1 MQLVSNLSILFLERK
16 AAMAIRR
23 TVLSSLLAGAAAVLL
38 SPAFA
43 ANAAADYP
51 NRPIRLVVPFGAGG
65 STDMVARLLAEKM
78 SQILGKSVVVDNKGG
93 AGGSIG
99 ASEIA
104 KAAPDG
110 YTIGMATVS
119 THGSNPAI
127 FRKLPYDAVK
137 DFAPITN
144 VMSVPSVFVV
154 NSSVPAKTMKEFIAL
169 AKAHPDKY
177 TFASPGTGSLG
188 HANIENFMNL
198 AGIDLLHIP
207 YKGAGQA
214 ITDALGGQVNAMT
227 DNLPSTLPHIK
238 DGKLR
243 PLAVLAF
250 KRAEVLP
257 DVPTYAELGY
267 PQMGDGGW
275 FGLVAPAGTPRPII
289 DKLNAAARKAM
300 AMPDYLEKQK
310 SISGESMGNTPEE
323 FAKQIK
329 AAIERYTAVA
339 KRANIKLD

>member
-1 MQLVSNLSILFLERK
+1 MQL
-16 AAMAIRR
+16 RR
-23 TVLSSLLAGAAAVLL
+23 TLLASVAAAAAL
-38 SPAFA
+38 SALAPAVFA
-43 ANAAADYP
+43 ADAVYP
-51 NRPIRLVVPFGAGG
+51 SRPIRLIVPFGAGG

-78 SQILGKSVVVDNKGG
+78 GPILGQTVVIENKGG

-104 KAAPDG
+104 KSAPDG

-119 THGSNPAI
+119 THGANPAI
-127 FRKLPYDAVK
+127 MTKLPYDAKK

-154 NSSVPAKTMKEFIAL
+154 HPSVPAKTMKEFIAL
-169 AKAHPDKY
+169 AKAYPGKY

-198 AGIDLLHIP
+198 AGIELLHIP

-214 ITDALGGQVNAMT
+214 LTDALGGQVNAMT
-227 DNLPSTLPHIK
+227 DNLPSSLSNIQA
-238 DGKLR
+238 GKLR

-257 DVPTYAELGY
+257 DVPTYTELGY
-267 PQMGDGGW
+267 AQMGDGGW
-275 FGLVAPAGTPRPII
+275 FGLVAPAGTPKAVIA
-289 DKLNAAARKAM
+289 KLNAAAHKAM
-300 AMPDYLEKQK
+300 QDPAYLAKQK
-310 SISGESMGNTPEE
+310 EISGEGMANTPEQ
-323 FAKQIK
+323 FAKQIDT
-329 AAIERYTAVA
+329 AIARYTAVA
-339 KRANIKLD
+339 QRANIKIN

>member
-1 MQLVSNLSILFLERK
+1 
-16 AAMAIRR
+16 MAIRR
-23 TVLSSLLAGAAAVLL
+23 TVLSSIAACAAAAAL

-78 SQILGKSVVVDNKGG
+78 STVLGKSVVVDNKGG

-99 ASEIA
+99 ATEIA

-127 FRKLPYDAVK
+127 FRKLPYDAIK

-154 NSSVPAKTMKEFIAL
+154 NASVPAKTMKEFIAL
-169 AKAHPDKY
+169 AKANPDKY

-198 AGIDLLHIP
+198 AGIQLLHIP

-238 DGKLR
+238 AGQLR
-243 PLAVLAF
+243 PLAVLAL
-250 KRAEVLP
+250 KRSDVLP
-257 DVPTYAELGY
+257 DVPTYTELGF

-275 FGLVAPAGTPRPII
+275 FGLVAPAGTPKPII
-289 DKLNAAARKAM
+289 DKLNAAAHKVM
-300 AMPDYLEKQK
+300 ASPDYLEKQK
-310 SISGESMGNTPEE
+310 SISGESMGNTPEQ

-329 AAIERYTAVA
+329 TAIERYTAVA

>member
-1 MQLVSNLSILFLERK
+1 
-16 AAMAIRR
+16 MAIRR
-23 TVLSSLLAGAAAVLL
+23 TILSTLAACTAAAAFG
-38 SPAFA
+38 PAFA
-43 ANAAADYP
+43 ADAAADYP

-78 SQILGKSVVVDNKGG
+78 STILGKSVVVDNKGG

-127 FRKLPYDAVK
+127 FRKLPYDPIK

-154 NSSVPAKTMKEFIAL
+154 NASVPAKTMKEFIAL
-169 AKAHPDKY
+169 AKANPDKY

-198 AGIDLLHIP
+198 AGIKLLHIP

-243 PLAVLAF
+243 PLAVLAL

-257 DVPTYAELGY
+257 DVPTYSELGF

-275 FGLVAPAGTPRPII
+275 FGLVAPAGTPKPII
-289 DKLNAAARKAM
+289 DKLNAAAHKAM

-310 SISGESMGNTPEE
+310 SISGESMGNTPEQ
-323 FAKQIK
+323 FAKQIRT
-329 AAIERYTAVA
+329 AIDRYTAVA

>member
-1 MQLVSNLSILFLERK
+1 
-16 AAMAIRR
+16 MALRR
-23 TVLSSLLAGAAAVLL
+23 TLLSTLAACAAA
-38 SPAFA
+38 A
-43 ANAAADYP
+43 ALAPLAQAQSGYP
-51 NRPIRLVVPFGAGG
+51 SRPIKLIVPFAPGG
-65 STDMVARLLAEKM
+65 STDMVARLLADKM
-78 SQILGKSVVVDNKGG
+78 GQVLGQPVVVDNKGG

-99 ASEIA
+99 ADAIA

-119 THGSNPAI
+119 THGANPAI
-127 FRKLPYDAVK
+127 YAKLPYNAVK

-154 NSSVPAKTMKEFIAL
+154 HPSVPAKTMQEFIAL
-169 AKAHPDKY
+169 AKAKPGKY

-198 AGIDLLHIP
+198 AGIELLHIP

-214 ITDALGGQVNAMT
+214 ITDALAGQVDSMT
-227 DNLPSTLPHIK
+227 DNLPSTLPNIQS
-238 DGKLR
+238 GKLR
-243 PLAVLAF
+243 PLAVLAL
-250 KRAEVLP
+250 KRSHVLP

-267 PQMGDGGW
+267 PGMGDGGW
-275 FGLVAPAGTPRPII
+275 FGLVAPAGTPKEVIA
-289 DKLNAAARKAM
+289 KLNAAAHKAM

-310 SISGESMGNTPEE
+310 GISGESMGNTPEQ
-323 FAKQIK
+323 FARQIQ

>member
-1 MQLVSNLSILFLERK
+1 
-16 AAMAIRR
+16 
-23 TVLSSLLAGAAAVLL
+23 
-38 SPAFA
+38 
-43 ANAAADYP
+43 
-51 NRPIRLVVPFGAGG
+51 
-65 STDMVARLLAEKM
+65 
-78 SQILGKSVVVDNKGG
+78 
-93 AGGSIG
+93 
-99 ASEIA
+99 
-104 KAAPDG
+104 
-110 YTIGMATVS
+110 
-119 THGSNPAI
+119 
-127 FRKLPYDAVK
+127 
-137 DFAPITN
+137 
-144 VMSVPSVFVV
+144 VPSVFVV
-154 NSSVPAKTMKEFIAL
+154 NASVPAKTMKEFIAL
-169 AKAHPDKY
+169 AKANPGKY
-177 TFASPGTGSLG
+177 SFASPGTGSLG

-250 KRAEVLP
+250 KRADVLP
-257 DVPTYAELGY
+257 DVPTYTELGFA
-267 PQMGDGGW
+267 QMGDGGW

-289 DKLNAAARKAM
+289 DKLNAAAHKAM

>member
-1 MQLVSNLSILFLERK
+1 
-16 AAMAIRR
+16 MAIRR
-23 TVLSSLLAGAAAVLL
+23 TVLSSIAACAAAAAL

-78 SQILGKSVVVDNKGG
+78 STVLGKSVVVDNKGG

-127 FRKLPYDAVK
+127 FRKLPYDAIK

-154 NSSVPAKTMKEFIAL
+154 NASVPAKTMKEFIAL
-169 AKAHPDKY
+169 AKANPDKY

-198 AGIDLLHIP
+198 AGIQLLHIP

-238 DGKLR
+238 NGQLR

-250 KRAEVLP
+250 KRADVLP
-257 DVPTYAELGY
+257 DVPTYTELGF

-289 DKLNAAARKAM
+289 DKLNAAAHKAM

-310 SISGESMGNTPEE
+310 SISGESMGNTPEQ

-329 AAIERYTAVA
+329 TAIDRYTAVA

>member
-1 MQLVSNLSILFLERK
+1 MDRRQFIGAAGAGIALTHLNGWAQDSYPARPVKLIVPFPPGGPTDVMGRTAAK
-16 AAMAIRR
+16 AMGD
-23 TVLSSLLAGAAAVLL
+23 VLGQSFVVENKAGAAGNIGTDAV
-38 SPAFA
+38 
-43 ANAAADYP
+43 
-51 NRPIRLVVPFGAGG
+51 
-65 STDMVARLLAEKM
+65 
-78 SQILGKSVVVDNKGG
+78 
-93 AGGSIG
+93 
-99 ASEIA
+99 A

-110 YTIGMATVS
+110 HTIGLSAISSLAIAPHLMASVPF
-119 THGSNPAI
+119 NV
-127 FRKLPYDAVK
+127 DK
-137 DFAPITN
+137 DFAPISLVGTTPCAI
-144 VMSVPSVFVV
+144 VVHPSAPFSDLKGLV
-154 NSSVPAKTMKEFIAL
+154 AY
-169 AKAHPDKY
+169 AKANPGKLAY
-177 TFASPGTGSLG
+177 ASSGIGTSNHL
-188 HANIENFMNL
+188 AAEL
-198 AGIDLLHIP
+198 LQTSAGIDLLHIP

-250 KRAEVLP
+250 KRADVLP
-257 DVPTYAELGY
+257 DVPTYTELGFA
-267 PQMGDGGW
+267 QMGDGGW

-289 DKLNAAARKAM
+289 DKLNAAAHKAM

>member
-1 MQLVSNLSILFLERK
+1 MTV
-16 AAMAIRR
+16 RR
-23 TVLSSLLAGAAAVLL
+23 TVLSSIAACMAAAAFA
-38 SPAFA
+38 PAFA
-43 ANAAADYP
+43 ADAVADYP

-78 SQILGKSVVVDNKGG
+78 STVLGKSVVVDNKGG

-99 ASEIA
+99 ASEVA

-127 FRKLPYDAVK
+127 FRKLPYDAIK

-144 VMSVPSVFVV
+144 VMAVPSVFVV
-154 NSSVPAKTMKEFIAL
+154 NASVPAKNMKEFIAL
-169 AKAHPDKY
+169 AKANPGKY
-177 TFASPGTGSLG
+177 SFASPGTGSLG

-238 DGKLR
+238 NGQLR

-250 KRAEVLP
+250 KRADVLP
-257 DVPTYAELGY
+257 DVPTYTELGF

-275 FGLVAPAGTPRPII
+275 FGLVAPAGTPKPII
-289 DKLNAAARKAM
+289 DKLNAAAHKAM

-310 SISGESMGNTPEE
+310 SISGESMGNTPEQ

-329 AAIERYTAVA
+329 TAIDRYTAVA

>member
-1 MQLVSNLSILFLERK
+1 MQL
-16 AAMAIRR
+16 RR
-23 TVLSSLLAGAAAVLL
+23 TLLASVAAAAAL
-38 SPAFA
+38 SALAPAVFA
-43 ANAAADYP
+43 ADAVYP
-51 NRPIRLVVPFGAGG
+51 NRPIRLIVPFGAGG

-78 SQILGKSVVVDNKGG
+78 GPILGQTVVIENKGG

-104 KAAPDG
+104 KSAPDG

-119 THGSNPAI
+119 THGANPAI
-127 FRKLPYDAVK
+127 MTKLPYDAKK

-154 NSSVPAKTMKEFIAL
+154 HPSVPAKTMKEFIAL
-169 AKAHPDKY
+169 AKAHPGKY

-198 AGIDLLHIP
+198 AGIELLHIP

-214 ITDALGGQVNAMT
+214 LTDALGGQVNAMT
-227 DNLPSTLPHIK
+227 DNLPSSLSNIQA
-238 DGKLR
+238 GKLR

-257 DVPTYAELGY
+257 DVPTYTELGY
-267 PQMGDGGW
+267 AQMGDGGW
-275 FGLVAPAGTPRPII
+275 FGLVAPAGTPKAVIA
-289 DKLNAAARKAM
+289 KLNAAAHKAM
-300 AMPDYLEKQK
+300 QDPAYLAKQK
-310 SISGESMGNTPEE
+310 EISGEGMANTPEQ
-323 FAKQIK
+323 FAKQIDT
-329 AAIERYTAVA
+329 AIARYTAVA
-339 KRANIKLD
+339 QRANIKIN

>member
-1 MQLVSNLSILFLERK
+1 MQL
-16 AAMAIRR
+16 RR
-23 TVLSSLLAGAAAVLL
+23 TLLASVAAAAAL
-38 SPAFA
+38 STLAPAAFA
-43 ANAAADYP
+43 ADAYP
-51 NRPIRLVVPFGAGG
+51 SRPIKLIVPFGAGG

-78 SQILGKSVVVDNKGG
+78 GPILGQTVVIENKGG

-104 KAAPDG
+104 KSAADG

-119 THGSNPAI
+119 THGANPAI
-127 FRKLPYDAVK
+127 MTKLPYDAKK

-154 NSSVPAKTMKEFIAL
+154 HPSVPAKTMKEFIAL
-169 AKAHPDKY
+169 AKANPGKY

-214 ITDALGGQVNAMT
+214 LTDALGGQVNAMT
-227 DNLPSTLPHIK
+227 DNLPSSLSNIQA
-238 DGKLR
+238 GKLR

-257 DVPTYAELGY
+257 DVPTYTEMGFA
-267 PQMGDGGW
+267 QMGDGGW
-275 FGLVAPAGTPRPII
+275 FGLVAPAGTPKAVI
-289 DKLNAAARKAM
+289 DKLNAAAHKAM
-300 AMPDYLEKQK
+300 KDPAYLAKQK
-310 SISGESMGNTPEE
+310 EISGEGMANTPEQ
-323 FAKQIK
+323 FAKQID
-329 AAIERYTAVA
+329 AAIARYTAVA
-339 KRANIKLD
+339 QRANIKIN